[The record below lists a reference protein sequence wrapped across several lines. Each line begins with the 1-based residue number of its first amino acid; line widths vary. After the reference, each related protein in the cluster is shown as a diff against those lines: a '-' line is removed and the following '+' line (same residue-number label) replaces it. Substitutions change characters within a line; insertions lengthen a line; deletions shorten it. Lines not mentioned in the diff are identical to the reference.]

1 MLSEFVLTFK
11 LSVFYFPLQCLRVPI
26 VCKGGEGGGHY
37 DNDSDNVTLR
47 SAAQAEPLHTVE
59 RLIGT
64 SLCVS
69 RCCHLLV
76 RNKNTLY
83 G

>member
-37 DNDSDNVTLR
+37 DNDSRD
-47 SAAQAEPLHTVE
+47 AAVCRTSGTTTYSGATHRHEFVCEPLLPST
-59 RLIGT
+59 G
-64 SLCVS
+64 
-69 RCCHLLV
+69 
-76 RNKNTLY
+76 
-83 G
+83 